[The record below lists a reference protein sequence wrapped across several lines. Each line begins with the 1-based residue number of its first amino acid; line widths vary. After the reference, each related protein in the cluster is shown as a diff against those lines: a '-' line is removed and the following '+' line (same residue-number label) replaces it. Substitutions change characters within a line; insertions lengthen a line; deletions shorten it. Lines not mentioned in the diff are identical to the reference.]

1 MVFGSVVVPED
12 WRPPVII
19 SQYKGKG
26 ERTKCRS
33 YKGIS
38 LLSVVG
44 KIYARILVVR
54 KVTERLI
61 DDEQGSFFRGGRRCV
76 DQIYT
81 LKQIG
86 EKA

>member
-38 LLSVVG
+38 LSCCFS
-44 KIYARILVVR
+44 Y
-54 KVTERLI
+54 
-61 DDEQGSFFRGGRRCV
+61 
-76 DQIYT
+76 
-81 LKQIG
+81 
-86 EKA
+86 